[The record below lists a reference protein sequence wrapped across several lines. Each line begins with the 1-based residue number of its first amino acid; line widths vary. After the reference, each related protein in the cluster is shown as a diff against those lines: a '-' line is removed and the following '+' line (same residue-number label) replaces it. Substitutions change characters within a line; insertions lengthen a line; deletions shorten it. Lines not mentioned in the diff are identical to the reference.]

1 MERTGPLDDL
11 LEEENFD
18 GFLMRGDSSDPD
30 MYYLA
35 GFEASDPFIY
45 LRTGGKS
52 ILLVPQLEFSR
63 AKEEAETDEVISTS
77 EFVDGESRGEGG
89 RADMIAGV
97 LERYGIERLAVPED
111 FPLGLAEE
119 LSGKVDIEPVENR
132 VMEAR
137 KLKTESEVEKLEEA
151 QSVTEEAMQEM
162 ERMLEEAES
171 RDGELYLEDEPLT
184 SERARRKLQVF
195 LLEHDCTTPE
205 GTIVACGED
214 GAKPHSR
221 GSGVLEEGKPVVVD
235 IFPRHGNGYF
245 GDMTR
250 TFVKGEP
257 GEKTENMHCAVKKAK
272 EAALTEIEAGVKA
285 VEVHSAVCDVLE
297 EHGFDTMRKGAE
309 EEGFIHSTGH
319 AVGLELHEPP
329 RIADSDTELEAGNVL
344 TIEPGLYYRD
354 TGGVRI
360 EDMILVTEDGYE
372 NFNSMRENLRV

>member
-63 AKEEAETDEVISTS
+63 AKEDSDVDEVISTS
-77 EFVDGESRGEGG
+77 EFVDGEGRGEGG
-89 RADMIAGV
+89 RADMIAGF
-97 LERYGIERLAVPED
+97 LERYGIQRLAVPED
-111 FPLGLAEE
+111 FPLGLTEE
-119 LSGKVDIEPVENR
+119 LSGKMDIEPVENR

-162 ERMLEEAES
+162 ERILGEAKS
-171 RDGELYLEDEPLT
+171 RNGELYLEDEPLT

-205 GTIVACGED
+205 GMIVACGED
-214 GAKPHSR
+214 GAKPHSL
-221 GSGVLEEGKPVVVD
+221 GSGVFEGGKPVVVD
-235 IFPRHGNGYF
+235 IFPRHGNRYF

-257 GEKTENMHCAVKKAK
+257 GEKTENMHNAVKKAK
-272 EAALTEIEAGVKA
+272 EAALKEIEAGVKA
-285 VEVHSAVCDVLE
+285 AEVHSAVCDVLE
-297 EHGFDTMRKGAE
+297 EHGFDTMRSGA

-319 AVGLELHEPP
+319 AVGLGLHEPP

-344 TIEPGLYYRD
+344 TIEPGLYYGD

-360 EDMILVTEDGYE
+360 EDMVLVTENGYE
-372 NFNSMRENLRV
+372 NFNSMHEDLRV